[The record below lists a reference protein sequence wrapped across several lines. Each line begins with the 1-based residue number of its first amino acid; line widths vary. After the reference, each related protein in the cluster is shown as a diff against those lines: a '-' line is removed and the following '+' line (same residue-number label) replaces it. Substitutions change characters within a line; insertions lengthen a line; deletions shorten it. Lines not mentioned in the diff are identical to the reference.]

1 MTLQHRLV
9 IACVYACRVDAG
21 GKAGD
26 LIVYRTTEQK
36 MPILTPNDTTTYIIT
51 RAESSARPALTIVI
65 QVDPPPARVE
75 GLLESSGGLVASGS
89 GSSLQHDTA

>member
-1 MTLQHRLV
+1 
-9 IACVYACRVDAG
+9 VDAG

-51 RAESSARPALTIVI
+51 RAESSETGVDDRDPGRSAPGEGRGPA
-65 QVDPPPARVE
+65 
-75 GLLESSGGLVASGS
+75 
-89 GSSLQHDTA
+89 